1 MAVGEQLV
9 IGKACE
15 CDVTILEDNFVS
27 RRHARLFRSNGK
39 LLAEDL
45 DSSNGTCL
53 RIRRPIVVE
62 PGDELIVGKSVF
74 RVEGGLPEPAVQEVV
89 Q

>member
-27 RRHARLFRSNGK
+27 RCHARLFRSNGE
-39 LLAEDL
+39 LLVQDL
-45 DSSNGTCL
+45 NSSNGTCL
-53 RIRRPIVVE
+53 RIRRPIAVE
-62 PGDELIVGKSVF
+62 PGDEIIVGKSVF
-74 RVEGGLPEPAVQEVV
+74 RVEGGLSASAVQEVV